1 MNARTIQAIALATT
15 IGASALGGS
24 MLPGLM
30 RQSEEDGLRYTTEA
44 VEGAPPWVA
53 VGTAIGA
60 LRGLIVD
67 ILWIKVNYM
76 KDQGL
81 FFEVMADAEL
91 ITKLQPRFAAVWIFH
106 GHNMAYNISVA
117 THTMAERWEW
127 VQAGIRLV
135 RNEGLRHNP
144 NSMALH
150 RDLAFW
156 FAHKIE
162 GVSDD
167 AHMYYKTE
175 LAREW
180 HYLLGEPPETWDDR
194 LAWIR
199 TVADAPNSLE
209 EAERRTPGVAA
220 LIERFNGAMGEF
232 GEEFEYASTAAFL
245 LRYGEWRAV
254 IKDTEIA
261 EILGVREDYR
271 RSRASFAAF
280 DDVAG
285 DPEVAEQ
292 WDTLIAFT
300 RRRALLDEYNMDPRF
315 MADLTE
321 ELGPIDWRSGYAH
334 ALYWSR
340 LGERRASIGVSDVN
354 SIYVALN
361 NDRQQ
366 LQSIQ
371 GLARAGR
378 IMFDPFSGE
387 TMPSRF
393 PEPRFVD
400 TIARLFPVYY
410 EKHFDTRGAGG
421 EGFIGFLQNFMASAV
436 RESYRSGEFARAQEL
451 MDQLDERFGTGAPVG
466 MQNPRFSQPLEVFV
480 REEIA
485 GELEFQPLLAPSE
498 VFASMRR
505 AYRVGVGRDRE
516 DIWANCLTFVAQVV
530 TIFKENQYFDYVN
543 KFGVGRV
550 ADMLQDTP
558 TIVREAFKNVMVD
571 QSIPLEERVNIWAR
585 VDRFPGAE
593 LARAY
598 AYDDVITDLRRQ
610 LSRHPLGQRYS
621 AAQLFPPPPNL
632 QRIRQQIAAAEAARQ
647 AREAAEQARDEI
659 QRR

>member
-1 MNARTIQAIALATT
+1 MNARLIQAIALATAVA
-15 IGASALGGS
+15 ASAVGGTI
-24 MLPGLM
+24 LPRLVAQADD
-30 RQSEEDGLRYTTEA
+30 RGLRYTTES

-67 ILWIKVNYM
+67 VLWIKVNFM
-76 KDQGL
+76 KEQGL

-91 ITKLQPRFAAVWIFH
+91 ITKLQPRFPAVWIFH

-117 THTMAERWEW
+117 THTVAERWEW

-144 NSMALH
+144 NSMQLY

-180 HYLLGEPPETWDDR
+180 HYLLGAPPEATDER
-194 LAWIR
+194 REWIR
-199 TVADAPNSLE
+199 EMADAPASLA
-209 EAERRTPGVAA
+209 EAEARTPGVLA
-220 LIERFNGAMGEF
+220 LVERFDAAMGPF
-232 GEEFEYASTAAFL
+232 GERAFYVPTSDFL
-245 LRYGEWRAV
+245 MRYGEWRAV
-254 IKDTEIA
+254 AADTEIA
-261 EILGVREDYR
+261 EITGVQEEYR

-280 DDVAG
+280 DEVAA

-292 WDTLIAFT
+292 WRTLIAFT
-300 RRRALLDEYNMDPRF
+300 RKRVLLDEYNMDPRI
-315 MADLTE
+315 MADLTD
-321 ELGPIDWRSGYAH
+321 ELGPIDWRSGFAH

-340 LGERRASIGVSDVN
+340 LGERRASIGVSDTN
-354 SIYVALN
+354 SIYIALN

-378 IMFDPFSGE
+378 IIYDPFSGE
-387 TMPSRF
+387 IPSRF

-400 TIARLFPVYY
+400 TIAALFPVYY

-421 EGFIGFLQNFMASAV
+421 EGFIGFLQNFMAGAV
-436 RESYRSGEFARAQEL
+436 REAYRAGEHARAQEL
-451 MDQLDERFGTGAPVG
+451 LDELDDRFGTGAKAG
-466 MQNPRFSQPLEVFV
+466 LENPLFSQPLEVFI
-480 REEIA
+480 RQELA
-485 GELEFQPLLAPSE
+485 GELERRPDLGPSE
-498 VFASMRR
+498 VYSSMRR
-505 AYRVGVGRDRE
+505 AYRVGVGRDQE
-516 DIWANCLTFVAQVV
+516 EVWANCVTFVAQVI
-530 TIFKENQYFDYVN
+530 TIFKENDYFDYTN
-543 KFGVGRV
+543 KFGVGRIS
-550 ADMLQDTP
+550 DMMGDPAEVIRESFKMVMRDPGIPLQERV
-558 TIVREAFKNVMVD
+558 TIWSRVD
-571 QSIPLEERVNIWAR
+571 Q
-585 VDRFPGAE
+585 FPGAE
-593 LARAY
+593 LARAF
-598 AYDDVITDLRRQ
+598 AYDDVIGDLRSQ
-610 LSRHPLGQRYS
+610 LQRHPLGQRYS

-632 QRIRQQIAAAEAARQ
+632 EQVRAQIAAAEAARQ
-647 AREAAEQARDEI
+647 AREAEQRARDQI

>member
-1 MNARTIQAIALATT
+1 MNARSIQAIALATAVGSAT
-15 IGASALGGS
+15 IGGTI
-24 MLPGLM
+24 LPRLM
-30 RQSEEDGLRYTTEA
+30 AQSDERGLRYTTES

-53 VGTAIGA
+53 IGTAIGA
-60 LRGLIVD
+60 LRGLVVD
-67 ILWIKVNYM
+67 ILWLKVNFM
-76 KDQGL
+76 KEQGL

-127 VQAGIRLV
+127 VRAGIRLV

-144 NSMALH
+144 NSMQLH

-162 GVSDD
+162 GVADD

-180 HYLLGEPPETWDDR
+180 HYLLGEPPESWEER

-199 TVADAPNSLE
+199 EVADAPASLE
-209 EAERRTPGVAA
+209 EAEARTPGVLA
-220 LIERFNGAMGEF
+220 LIDRFEAAMGPF
-232 GEEFEYASTAAFL
+232 GEQLGFGVTTNFL

-254 IKDTEIA
+254 ARDTEIA

-280 DDVAG
+280 DEIAG
-285 DPEVAEQ
+285 DPSVAEQ
-292 WDTLIAFT
+292 WRTLIAFV
-300 RRRALLDEYNMDPRF
+300 RKRVLLDEYNMDPVL

-321 ELGPIDWRSGYAH
+321 ELGPIDWRSGFAH

-340 LGERRASIGVSDVN
+340 LGERRASIGVSDAN
-354 SIYVALN
+354 SAYIALN

-371 GLARAGR
+371 GLARSGR
-378 IMFDPFSGE
+378 IIFDPFSGE
-387 TMPSRF
+387 LPSRF

-400 TIARLFPVYY
+400 TIGGLFAVYY
-410 EKHFDTRGAGG
+410 EKHYDTRGAGG
-421 EGFIGFLQNFMASAV
+421 EGFIGFLQNFMAAAV
-436 RESYRSGEFARAQEL
+436 RESYRSGEFGRAQEL
-451 MDQLDERFGTGAPVG
+451 LDALDQRFGMGAPEG
-466 MQNPRFSQPLEVFV
+466 MRNPRYSQPLEVFV
-480 REEIA
+480 REEVEN
-485 GELEFQPLLAPSE
+485 ELQFQPHLAPSE

-505 AYRVGVGRDRE
+505 AYRVGVGRDQE
-516 DIWANCLTFVAQVV
+516 EVWNNCLTFVAQVV
-530 TIFKENQYFDYVN
+530 TIFKENEYYDYVN
-543 KFGVGRV
+543 KFGVGRL
-550 ADMLQDTP
+550 ADILQDP
-558 TIVREAFKNVMVD
+558 ATIVRESFKTVMTD
-571 QSIPLEERVNIWAR
+571 QSVPLQERVTIWNR
-585 VDRFPGAE
+585 VDRFRGAE

-598 AYDDVITDLRRQ
+598 AYDEVIDELRRQ
-610 LSRHPLGQRYS
+610 VSRHALGQRYS

-632 QRIRQQIAAAEAARQ
+632 QRIRQEIAAAEAARQ
-647 AREAAEQARDEI
+647 QREAEQRQRDTIE
-659 QRR
+659 QK

>member
-1 MNARTIQAIALATT
+1 MNARSIQAIALATAVGSAAIGGT
-15 IGASALGGS
+15 I
-24 MLPGLM
+24 LPRLID
-30 RQSEEDGLRYTTEA
+30 QSDTRGLRYTTVS

-53 VGTAIGA
+53 IGTAIGA
-60 LRGLIVD
+60 VRGLIVD
-67 ILWIKVNYM
+67 ILWLKVNFM
-76 KDQGL
+76 KEQGL

-127 VQAGIRLV
+127 VRAGIRLV

-144 NSMALH
+144 NSMQLH

-162 GVSDD
+162 GVADD

-180 HYLLGEPPETWDDR
+180 HYLLGEPPESWEDR
-194 LAWIR
+194 LQWIR
-199 TVADAPNSLE
+199 EVADAPASLE
-209 EAERRTPGVAA
+209 EAEARTPGVRA
-220 LIERFNGAMGEF
+220 LIERFDAAMGPF
-232 GEEFEYASTAAFL
+232 GEQLGFGVNTNFL

-254 IKDTEIA
+254 ARDTEIA

-280 DDVAG
+280 DEIAS
-285 DPEVAEQ
+285 DPSVAEQ
-292 WDTLIAFT
+292 WRTLIAFV
-300 RRRALLDEYNMDPRF
+300 RKRVLLDEFNMDPVL

-321 ELGPIDWRSGYAH
+321 ELGPIDWRSGFAH

-340 LGERRASIGVSDVN
+340 LGERRASIGVSDAN
-354 SIYVALN
+354 SAYIALN

-371 GLARAGR
+371 GLARSGR
-378 IMFDPFSGE
+378 ILFDPFSGE
-387 TMPSRF
+387 LPSRF

-400 TIARLFPVYY
+400 TIGRLFAVYY
-410 EKHFDTRGAGG
+410 EKHYDTRGAGG
-421 EGFIGFLQNFMASAV
+421 EGFIGFLQNFMAAAV
-436 RESYRSGEFARAQEL
+436 RESYRSGEFGRAQEL
-451 MDQLDERFGTGAPVG
+451 LDALDERFGLGAPEG
-466 MQNPRFSQPLEVFV
+466 MRNPRYSQPLEVFV
-480 REEIA
+480 RAEVEN
-485 GELEFQPLLAPSE
+485 ELQFQPHLAPSE

-505 AYRVGVGRDRE
+505 AYRVGVGRDQE
-516 DIWANCLTFVAQVV
+516 EVWANCLTFVAQVV
-530 TIFKENQYFDYVN
+530 TIFKENEYYDYVN
-543 KFGVGRV
+543 KFGVGRL
-550 ADMLQDTP
+550 ADILQDP
-558 TIVREAFKNVMVD
+558 ATIVRESFKTTITD
-571 QSIPLEERVNIWAR
+571 PSIPLQERVTIWNR
-585 VDRFPGAE
+585 VDRFRGAE

-598 AYDDVITDLRRQ
+598 AYDEVIDELRRQ
-610 LSRHPLGQRYS
+610 VSRHALGQRYS

-632 QRIRQQIAAAEAARQ
+632 QRIRQEIAAAEAARQ
-647 AREAAEQARDEI
+647 QREAEQRQRDAIE
-659 QRR
+659 QK